1 MSEVFK
7 ICITKNS
14 GEEMQDIDSIE
25 VLANKGIVND
35 RYFNENNDQDIQ
47 ITFIES
53 ENIDYVNEISS
64 TSVPYIDFRRN
75 IITKGINAF
84 TFIKEMDLAYAA
96 ADIIVSR
103 AGAIAISELCYV
115 GKPVILVPS
124 PNVAEDHQTQN
135 AQSLVNKNSA
145 LMVKDMES
153 RRKLVEEI
161 KSLSE
166 NKGLQEKLSRNIKKL
181 AVKDAAGRIA
191 DLSLELV
198 K

>member
-14 GEEMQDIDSIE
+14 GEKMQDIDSIE

-75 IITKGINAF
+75 IITKGIKLNELVDKEF
-84 TFIKEMDLAYAA
+84 LIGNVKIKGH
-96 ADIIVSR
+96 R
-103 AGAIAISELCYV
+103 LCNPCKYLQD
-115 GKPVILVPS
+115 KLNIENLVKK
-124 PNVAEDHQTQN
+124 
-135 AQSLVNKNSA
+135 LVNIGGLRCEILTDGRIS
-145 LMVKDMES
+145 VKD
-153 RRKLVEEI
+153 KI
-161 KSLSE
+161 KIL
-166 NKGLQEKLSRNIKKL
+166 
-181 AVKDAAGRIA
+181 
-191 DLSLELV
+191 
-198 K
+198 

>member
-14 GEEMQDIDSIE
+14 GEEMQDLDSIE

-75 IITKGINAF
+75 IITKGIKLNKLVDKEF
-84 TFIKEMDLAYAA
+84 LIGNVKIKGH
-96 ADIIVSR
+96 R
-103 AGAIAISELCYV
+103 LCNPCKYLQD
-115 GKPVILVPS
+115 KLNIENLV
-124 PNVAEDHQTQN
+124 QK
-135 AQSLVNKNSA
+135 LVNIGGLRCEILTDGRIS
-145 LMVKDMES
+145 VKD
-153 RRKLVEEI
+153 KI
-161 KSLSE
+161 KIL
-166 NKGLQEKLSRNIKKL
+166 
-181 AVKDAAGRIA
+181 
-191 DLSLELV
+191 
-198 K
+198 